1 MIIFKEYGIN
11 EIKNIFRPYFVME
24 DIFSCD
30 YTLGE
35 KFMWHNFFKSSY
47 ALVNE
52 ALTFKEMYGI
62 NNYAF
67 YYPMGKDINLMFSLI
82 NEYELNSSKK
92 RLEFCSVDEK
102 HINDLTKRYPHS
114 TFYFDRNWSDYLY
127 LNKSFQTFSG
137 NAYANKRHHVKQ
149 FAKEYPNAVFK
160 KYSNEDKSRFIDFI
174 IKFSQ
179 TKEVTSLE
187 AINELN
193 ESIELVKH
201 FDEFGFD
208 CFYIENNNEII
219 ALSICE
225 IMNDC
230 IYDHIEKA
238 LRQYNSIYPY
248 FVNKIANYYK
258 DITYFNREDD
268 SGDLGLRFSKED
280 YHPYKMISKYMFYVR
295 NNLDLL
301 NDIPTI
307 IVNDSIVL
315 SKLLEE
321 DKEDYFLLYTD
332 EKLNK
337 YWGYDYK
344 IDLKDKPLNSDYFYN
359 MVNED
364 FKNKDWFSFMIKYN
378 KKLIGEITLGE
389 LNNENECEIGYRLFT
404 KYHRQGIM
412 SKCLSTL
419 INYLKQE
426 IGICGIKAK
435 AYKENIPSIN
445 LLKKMNFEIKNDDD
459 TFIYFFLSLINK

>member
-1 MIIFKEYGIN
+1 
-11 EIKNIFRPYFVME
+11 
-24 DIFSCD
+24 
-30 YTLGE
+30 
-35 KFMWHNFFKSSY
+35 
-47 ALVNE
+47 
-52 ALTFKEMYGI
+52 
-62 NNYAF
+62 
-67 YYPMGKDINLMFSLI
+67 
-82 NEYELNSSKK
+82 
-92 RLEFCSVDEK
+92 
-102 HINDLTKRYPHS
+102 
-114 TFYFDRNWSDYLY
+114 
-127 LNKSFQTFSG
+127 
-137 NAYANKRHHVKQ
+137 
-149 FAKEYPNAVFK
+149 
-160 KYSNEDKSRFIDFI
+160 
-174 IKFSQ
+174 
-179 TKEVTSLE
+179 
-187 AINELN
+187 
-193 ESIELVKH
+193 
-201 FDEFGFD
+201 
-208 CFYIENNNEII
+208 
-219 ALSICE
+219 
-225 IMNDC
+225 
-230 IYDHIEKA
+230 
-238 LRQYNSIYPY
+238 
-248 FVNKIANYYK
+248 
-258 DITYFNREDD
+258 DD

-280 YHPYKMISKYMFYVR
+280 YHPYKMISKYMFYVC